1 MSSMENGGGGSSVS
15 DEARR
20 LVELG
25 FRLGSEQRIV
35 SGKEYESKWVREWFE
50 NRLFEPVV
58 DEGRPK
64 FFICV
69 PYAYQNGPLHLG
81 HGFTFTRGDVI
92 ARYKRMRGF
101 NVLFPWAWH
110 WTGEAVA
117 GTSERLRKGDETI
130 MRMLVEIDGVP
141 EGLLKYFEHPEFI
154 CAYYTAENR
163 QLVRVMG
170 WSVDWSREFYTTD
183 LHPYYSKFIHWQYSV
198 LRRRSLV
205 TMGRHPVVWCPV
217 CQSATGDHDRL
228 KGVGIYPEEFTLVY
242 FTFGDI
248 KLAAA
253 TLRPETVY
261 GVTNIWLNP
270 DVLYS
275 VVVKDGVKI
284 LVSADAVRKLSEQ
297 WQGLQV
303 LESFEGKRLIGG
315 KARAPLTGKEVPILP
330 AWFVDPSFG
339 TGVVYSVPAHAPYD
353 YVALKELK
361 NSPEKLAPYGVNPKT
376 VEELKPVK
384 VIAAEGFGDHPA
396 VEAVEKLGI
405 TSQSDERLEDLT
417 REIYSKEFHKGVMVV
432 EEYRGRTVA
441 EARSLIRERL
451 KSLGEGDT
459 YYDLS
464 GKVVCRSGDE
474 CLVKIVEDQWFL
486 KFSDPEWKEKVRRHL
501 AVMNVYPEE
510 ARAWFYNVVDWL
522 HDWACTRKT
531 GLGTP
536 LPWDPSWKVETLSDS
551 TIYPALYTLSR
562 LLNKNPDAAAKLNT
576 EALDYVFHGVGDADI
591 VAAKSGIDPSLLR
604 SLRREFLYWYG
615 VDMRVSAKDLVP
627 NHLTFYLFHH
637 TGIFGEEH
645 WPRGISV
652 NGMITI
658 EGQVMSKSKGNFI
671 PLKKAVARHGADATR
686 IALMLSA
693 EDLDDPDWREKNAEE
708 AEQFVQ
714 NFLTIVRRAV
724 DAEDAE
730 GPADRWLLAALKLS
744 VKTVTEALEAAK
756 TRTACNEVVYGMLNN
771 WRWWVRRNGGR
782 VTRAGRTYSET
793 WTCLLAP
800 FAPFAAEEA
809 WKLLGKNG
817 YVSTSRWPEMPLTE
831 EDLKHLIYEKA
842 LEELMDD
849 VREVLKVVKGQ
860 PSTVKLYTAA
870 GWKTM
875 FAERILRSK
884 LGDALKW
891 LAETFP
897 EKLGDGRRIGPRLVQ
912 ELRGWLEKH
921 NSLCSAAGFRPDEDV
936 LVELIRRGRSL
947 CLDAA
952 AIIER
957 EAGLKAVVLD
967 ESEAVSDAEREK
979 AVNSLP
985 LKPAIYVVT
994 G

>member
-1 MSSMENGGGGSSVS
+1 MGDSFGASPVS

-25 FRLGSEQRIV
+25 FRLGSEQKIV
-35 SGKEYESKWVREWFE
+35 SGKDYEAKWVQEWFD
-50 NRLFEPVV
+50 NRLFEPNL
-58 DEGRPK
+58 DKSRPK

-81 HGFTFTRGDVI
+81 HGFTFTRGDII
-92 ARYKRMRGF
+92 ARYKRMKGF

-117 GTSERLRKGDETI
+117 GTSERLRRGDETI
-130 MRMLVEIDGVP
+130 RRMLVEIDGVP
-141 EGLLKYFEHPEFI
+141 ESLLKYFEHPEFI

-163 QLVRVMG
+163 QLVKAMG
-170 WSVDWSREFYTTD
+170 WSVDWSREFYTTN
-183 LHPYYSKFIHWQYSV
+183 LHPYYSNFIHWQYSV
-198 LRRRSLV
+198 LRRRELV
-205 TMGRHPVVWCPV
+205 TMGRHPVVWCPA

-228 KGVGIYPEEFTLVY
+228 QGVGIYPEEFTLVY
-242 FTFGDI
+242 FTVGDT

-270 DVLYS
+270 DAQYS
-275 VVVKDGVKI
+275 VVVKDGVK
-284 LVSADAVRKLSEQ
+284 LVVSREAVRKLSEQ

-303 LESFEGKRLIGG
+303 LENFEGRKLIGS
-315 KARAPLTGKEVPILP
+315 KARAPLTDREIPILP

-353 YVALKELK
+353 YVALRDLQR
-361 NSPEKLAPYGVNPKT
+361 NPEKLAAYGISPEAVK
-376 VEELKPVK
+376 EIKPVQ
-384 VIAAEGFGDHPA
+384 VIALQGFGEHPA
-396 VEAVEKLGI
+396 VEAVEKLGV
-405 TSQSDERLEDLT
+405 TSQSDERLEELT
-417 REIYSKEFHKGVMVV
+417 KEIYSKEFHTGVMVV
-432 EEYRGRTVA
+432 DEYRGRSVS
-441 EARSLIRERL
+441 EARKLVQERL
-451 KSLGEGDT
+451 RSLGEGDV

-464 GKVVCRSGDE
+464 GRVVCRSGDE

-486 KFSDPEWKEKVRRHL
+486 KFSDPEWKEKVRKHL
-501 AVMNVYPEE
+501 AEMNIYPEA
-510 ARAWFYNVVDWL
+510 ARTWFYNVVDWL

-562 LLNKNPDAAAKLNT
+562 LFNKNLDAAVKLST
-576 EALDYVFHGVGDADI
+576 EAFDYVFHGVGDADI
-591 VAAKSGIDPSLLR
+591 LAAKYGLDPSLLK
-604 SLRREFLYWYG
+604 SLRQEFLYWYG
-615 VDMRVSAKDLVP
+615 VDLRVSAKDLVP

-637 TGIFGEEH
+637 TGIFEEKH
-645 WPRGISV
+645 WPKGISV

-686 IALMLSA
+686 LALTLSA

-708 AEQFVQ
+708 AAQFVQ
-714 NFLTIVRRAV
+714 NFLAIVRRAAE
-724 DAEDAE
+724 AEDAE

-771 WRWWVRRNGGR
+771 WRWWVRRNSGR
-782 VTRAGRTYSET
+782 VTRAGRVYSEA
-793 WTCLLAP
+793 WASLLAP

-809 WKLLGKNG
+809 WRLLGKSG

-831 EDLKHLIYEKA
+831 DDLKHLMYEKA
-842 LEELMDD
+842 LQELMDD

-860 PSTVKLYTAA
+860 PTMVKLYTAA
-870 GWKTM
+870 GWKTT
-875 FAERILRSK
+875 FAEKILHSK
-884 LGDALKW
+884 LGEALKW
-891 LAETFP
+891 LMEKMP
-897 EKLGDGRRIGPRLVQ
+897 EKQEEGRRIAPKLAQ
-912 ELRGWLEKH
+912 ELRNRWEKH
-921 NSLCSAAGFRPDEDV
+921 MSLCGLAGFSPREEM
-936 LVELIRRGRSL
+936 LVELMKSDRTL
-947 CLDAA
+947 CLDVAVL
-952 AIIER
+952 IER
-957 EAGLKAVVLD
+957 EAGLKAVVLA
-967 ESEAVSDAEREK
+967 ESEALSGMEREK
-979 AVNSLP
+979 AANSLP